1 MPTVGEMIKSR
12 REGKGLSQKR
22 LGAVCGVSDSEILR
36 IESGG
41 RKSPS
46 WNTLCLIAK
55 ALDTH
60 PFEFLL
66 VAGYISEEDI
76 HPRNLITGIER
87 LNTSGIQAVQLYV
100 DFLLTRPDMISI
112 PKEEKLCLSD

>member
-1 MPTVGEMIKSR
+1 MSTVGELIKSR

-22 LGAVCGVSDSEILR
+22 LGTICGVSDSEILR

-66 VAGYISEEDI
+66 ATGYISEEDI
-76 HPRNLITGIER
+76 HPGHLINGLEK
-87 LNTSGIQAVQLYV
+87 LNANGIQAVQLYV
-100 DFLLTRPDMISI
+100 DFILTRPDMISI
-112 PKEEKLCLSD
+112 PKEEK

>member
-1 MPTVGEMIKSR
+1 MPTLGEMIKKR
-12 REGKGLSQKR
+12 RDEKGLSQKK
-22 LGAVCGVSDSEILR
+22 LGAICGVSDSEIHK

-60 PFEFLL
+60 PFEYLL
-66 VAGYISEEDI
+66 VAGYISEDDI
-76 HPRNLITGIER
+76 HPANLINGIDQ
-87 LNTSGIQAVQLYV
+87 LNAVGLHNLQLYV
-100 DFLLTRPDMISI
+100 DFLLSRPEMISI
-112 PKEEKLCLSD
+112 PKEEK

>member
-1 MPTVGEMIKSR
+1 MPTVGEMIKMR
-12 REGKGLSQKR
+12 RDEKGLSQKK
-22 LGAVCGVSDSEILR
+22 LGAVCGVSDSEIHK

-60 PFEFLL
+60 PFEYLL
-66 VAGYISEEDI
+66 AAGYISEGDI
-76 HPRNLITGIER
+76 HPSNLINGMDQLNAEGLRNL
-87 LNTSGIQAVQLYV
+87 QLFV
-100 DFLLTRPDMISI
+100 DFLLSRPEMQSI
-112 PKEEKLCLSD
+112 PKEEK

>member
-1 MPTVGEMIKSR
+1 MSTLGEMIRNR
-12 REGKGLSQKR
+12 REEKGLSQKK
-22 LGAVCGVSDSEILR
+22 LGGACGVSDSEIHK

-60 PFEFLL
+60 PFEYLL
-66 VAGYISEEDI
+66 AAGYISEDDI
-76 HPRNLITGIER
+76 HPGHMI
-87 LNTSGIQAVQLYV
+87 SGIDQLNAEGLRSLQLYV
-100 DFLLTRPDMISI
+100 DFLLSRPEMICI
-112 PKEEKLCLSD
+112 PKEEK